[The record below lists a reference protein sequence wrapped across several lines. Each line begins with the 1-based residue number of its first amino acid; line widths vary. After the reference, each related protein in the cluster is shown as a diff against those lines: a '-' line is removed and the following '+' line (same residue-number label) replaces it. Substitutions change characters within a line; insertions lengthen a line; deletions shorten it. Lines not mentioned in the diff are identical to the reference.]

1 MQAGAQWG
9 LDPMGISL
17 LVRWLIGWALMA
29 RPPGLPDLP
38 VQGTP
43 RLSVLI
49 PARDEERTLPHLLEA
64 LSRQSLKP
72 GEILVIDDQSSDGTA
87 AIARTAG
94 VRVVKTPELP
104 QGWTGKNWA
113 LHTGVQQATG
123 EILVFLDADTEPEP
137 DLLRRLVAAVQQSGG
152 LVSVQPYHR
161 TERAYERLSI
171 LFNLLGVMAV
181 RLGRGG
187 GVAFGP
193 AMATSRND
201 YERAGGHAAVA
212 GHVVE
217 DWFMAHAY
225 QAAGLPTS
233 AFIGWQQLNYRMYPG
248 GLRDLIHGFD
258 KNFAAA
264 AGEVSWLRMLAV
276 VLWLSALFWAA
287 WCLPAS
293 LLGLPVLGNP
303 PLLASA
309 LLYLAFAL
317 QLTVLVRPVGNF
329 GLAGLLFPL
338 PVLFFLVV
346 FLQAI
351 LNLKRGR
358 IEWKGRRVD
367 THMEQR

>member
-1 MQAGAQWG
+1 M
-9 LDPMGISL
+9 
-17 LVRWLIGWALMA
+17 
-29 RPPGLPDLP
+29 
-38 VQGTP
+38 
-43 RLSVLI
+43 
-49 PARDEERTLPHLLEA
+49 
-64 LSRQSLKP
+64 
-72 GEILVIDDQSSDGTA
+72 
-87 AIARTAG
+87 
-94 VRVVKTPELP
+94 
-104 QGWTGKNWA
+104 
-113 LHTGVQQATG
+113 QQASG

-137 DLLRRLVAAVQQSGG
+137 ELLRRLVAAVQQSGG

-225 QAAGLPTS
+225 QSAGLTTS
-233 AFIGWQQLNYRMYPG
+233 AYIGWQQLNYRMYPG
-248 GLRDLIHGFD
+248 GLKDLIHGFD

-264 AGEVSWLRMLAV
+264 AGEVVLAADAGGGAV
-276 VLWLSALFWAA
+276 AF
-287 WCLPAS
+287 
-293 LLGLPVLGNP
+293 GPVLGG
-303 PLLASA
+303 LVSA
-309 LLYLAFAL
+309 GQPAGPAGDGKPIACRQRPAL
-317 QLTVLVRPVGNF
+317 SRLCPAAHAAGAPGGQLRPGRTAV
-329 GLAGLLFPL
+329 PL

-346 FLQAI
+346 FVQAI